1 MIERSIFA
9 KLQSITPE
17 EKSIL
22 DGQKYIDRDL
32 YMPGRENEIS
42 AKKLLPAGKQI
53 TMRPH
58 TRFIHFPEHTHDYVE
73 IVYVCSGETTHIVDG
88 KTIRLGAGELLF
100 LRQHVRHEVYKAG
113 IRDVSVNFIVL
124 PEFFSVPLGTIGEDA
139 SPMRRFLAD
148 CLLNQNIGPGYL
160 HFQVAED
167 VSVQNLVENLLMTLL
182 KEPPNWQKISQMTLA
197 LLLLELMEH
206 TESLAW
212 DAQESVILKVL
223 RYIDGHYANG
233 SLTDAARLFHC
244 DISALSRD
252 IRRQTGKTYTEL
264 VQEKRMSQ
272 AAFLLRSTDR
282 KVADIAIAVGYENIS
297 YFHRLF
303 RSIYGVSPRQFRI
316 RKEEASQ

>member
-1 MIERSIFA
+1 MIKSEIFA
-9 KLQSITPE
+9 QLQRITPE
-17 EKSIL
+17 EQAIL
-22 DGQKYIDRDL
+22 NGRTQIDRAP
-32 YMPGRENEIS
+32 YMEGAENEIS
-42 AKKLLPAGKQI
+42 ARRLLPDGNLI

-73 IVYVCSGETTHIVDG
+73 VIYACSGETTHLVDG
-88 KTIRLGAGELLF
+88 QTIRLGAGELLF

-113 IRDVSVNFIVL
+113 AKDMSVNFIVL
-124 PEFFSVPLGTIGEDA
+124 PELFSDPLAAIGEEA
-139 SPMRRFLAD
+139 LPVHRFLVD
-148 CLLNQNIGPGYL
+148 CLFEQNIGPAYL

-167 VSVQNLVENLLMTLL
+167 VSVQNLVENLLITLM
-182 KEPPNWQKISQMTLA
+182 KEAPNWQKISQMTLT

-206 TESLAW
+206 TENLAW
-212 DAQESVILKVL
+212 DTQESVQQKIL

-264 VQEKRMSQ
+264 VQEKRLSQ

-303 RSIYGVSPRQFRI
+303 RGAYGLSPRQFRV
-316 RKEEASQ
+316 RK